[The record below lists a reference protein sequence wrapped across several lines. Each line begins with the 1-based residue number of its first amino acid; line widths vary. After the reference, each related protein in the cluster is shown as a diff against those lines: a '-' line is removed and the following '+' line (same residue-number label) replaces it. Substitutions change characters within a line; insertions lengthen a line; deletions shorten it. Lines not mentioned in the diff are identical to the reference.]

1 MRFVSSSSSR
11 SIPSQQRSR
20 GILAFGVAFFAILML
35 AIFTAGPASAHN
47 ALTNTAPEDGAM
59 LSEAPDEIILTF
71 DDKVIE
77 VGSLISV
84 IGPDGDELV
93 DGDVVIER
101 NVVSQ
106 ALVADLPAGEYEVLW
121 RVTSAD
127 GHPIDGEFTFTAE
140 STVSAED
147 PAEDAT
153 AEPSEEKTEEAEAT
167 EEATP
172 AGEATPTDDVTSAD
186 TEADADDSDSDG
198 MSTGLLIAIIVG
210 AFILG
215 FIVVLFVNRSRKS
228 ARESDN
234 DASDIGDSDSGSGT
248 ED

>member
-11 SIPSQQRSR
+11 SVPSQQRSR

-47 ALTNTAPEDGAM
+47 ALTNTDPEDGAT

-93 DGDVVIER
+93 DGDVVIDR
-101 NVVSQ
+101 NVVTQ
-106 ALVADLPAGEYEVLW
+106 ALVADLPAADYEVLW

-127 GHPIDGEFTFTAE
+127 GHPIDGEFTFTTENA
-140 STVSAED
+140 VSAEE
-147 PAEDAT
+147 PTEDVTEAT
-153 AEPSEEKTEEAEAT
+153 EEPIAEPTEEATEAEAT
-167 EEATP
+167 EAATP
-172 AGEATPTDDVTSAD
+172 ADDATSAE
-186 TEADADDSDSDG
+186 TEADGSDADASDSDG
-198 MSTGLLIAIIVG
+198 MSTGLLIAVVIVG
-210 AFILG
+210 LILG
-215 FIVVLFVNRSRKS
+215 AIAVLLVNKNRKAGRNS
-228 ARESDN
+228 EGSDETN
-234 DASDIGDSDSGSGT
+234 SGSGT
-248 ED
+248 DN